1 MLRSVRVSYFSSI
14 QNFFF
19 VLTDAFIV
27 TTIRS
32 LLSSKENRE
41 GGGMRSLDA
50 LPVSSPPYSIIL
62 KHFPNL

>member
-1 MLRSVRVSYFSSI
+1 MPSI
-14 QNFFF
+14 DTFYVLSIFFF